1 MTQKLDL
8 RELIADELA
17 GPDALAQELARVFP
31 ETAQQL
37 EADGSPVPWL
47 PLPKEPP
54 LDYICF
60 QWWRDAGP
68 TRPRL
73 RDRDRRAAKWN
84 WSVRAAMY
92 DEWTST
98 HPQDTLTTAEDMRK
112 GHLASIRIGGHLIKT
127 ELAKYA
133 VQSDS
138 SSQPIVSLESLVGM
152 LEKLVKLERLLNG
165 ESTDNISVR
174 GAVDLTNLSDEQL
187 ASLAEMSEKAS
198 APKVIE

>member
-1 MTQKLDL
+1 
-8 RELIADELA
+8 
-17 GPDALAQELARVFP
+17 
-31 ETAQQL
+31 
-37 EADGSPVPWL
+37 
-47 PLPKEPP
+47 
-54 LDYICF
+54 
-60 QWWRDAGP
+60 
-68 TRPRL
+68 
-73 RDRDRRAAKWN
+73 
-84 WSVRAAMY
+84 
-92 DEWTST
+92 
-98 HPQDTLTTAEDMRK
+98 
-112 GHLASIRIGGHLIKT
+112 
-127 ELAKYA
+127 